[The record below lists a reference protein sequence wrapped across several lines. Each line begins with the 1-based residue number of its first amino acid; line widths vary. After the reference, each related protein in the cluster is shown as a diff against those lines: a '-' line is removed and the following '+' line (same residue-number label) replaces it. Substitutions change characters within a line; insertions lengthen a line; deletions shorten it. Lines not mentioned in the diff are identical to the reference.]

1 MTIDG
6 LNTFL
11 KNKHPEVYTNKHI
24 SYFSFKIVVFDISS
38 YIFKYMSSYGKERWL
53 LGMLNLFLLFKKHA
67 VHVIPI
73 FDGKAPKEKQEE
85 QQDRRENRNKSEE
98 NLMEIRIA
106 LDRYKNN
113 NIIDNVL
120 IKAMEKA
127 KAKYTKVSLLRK
139 PSSKNEEQKIDANL
153 IEKLIEQRDKNQ
165 FEITK
170 EDINNLKAFLNV
182 FKIPY
187 LEAPDEAEAL
197 GCYLVNTK
205 KAFAIL
211 SLDSDCMAYK
221 TDRIINEL
229 NVSTGDCNVIFMEDL
244 LTQLEFETP
253 EQVTDFCIIC
263 GNDYNRYSKAVS
275 KVGPVNAKNL
285 IIKFKS
291 IEEIR
296 KNDKRFQIENDGL
309 LTERCRE
316 LFNLKYPNIN
326 NNLYWDT
333 NINLN
338 DVYDFFSKRKL
349 MIDLDKVKT
358 LWKPLTISFE
368 EDEIKEDEVEEDLEQ
383 DKLEET
389 NEEKD
394 DNQDE
399 SKEEKDDNQ
408 DESKEE
414 NKTGDTSDKENEDNN
429 QESSADEQ

>member
-11 KNKHPEVYTNKHI
+11 KSKHPEVYTNKHI
-24 SYFSFKIVVFDISS
+24 SYFSFKIVAFDISS

-53 LGMLNLFLLFKKHA
+53 MGMLNLFLLFKKHA

-98 NLMEIRIA
+98 NLLEIRIS
-106 LDRYKNN
+106 LDRYKNH
-113 NIIDNVL
+113 NIVDNVL

-127 KAKYTKVSLLRK
+127 KAKFSKVSLLRK
-139 PSSKNEEQKIDANL
+139 TNSKDEENTKIDVNL
-153 IEKLIEQRDKNQ
+153 IEKLIDQRDKNQ
-165 FEITK
+165 FDITK
-170 EDINNLKAFLNV
+170 EDISSLKQFLNV

-197 GCYLVNTK
+197 GCYLVNTQ
-205 KAFAIL
+205 KAYAIL

-229 NVSTGDCNVIFMEDL
+229 NVTTGDCSVIFMDDL
-244 LTQLEFETP
+244 LGQLEFETP

-285 IIKFKS
+285 IIKYKS

-296 KNDKRFQIENDGL
+296 KNDKRFQLEDDGL

-316 LFNLKYPNIN
+316 LFSLKYPNIT

-333 NINLN
+333 NIDYTEIYN
-338 DVYDFFSKRKL
+338 FFNKRRL
-349 MIDLDKVKT
+349 VIDLDKIKT
-358 LWKPLTISFE
+358 LWKPINISFE
-368 EDEIKEDEVEEDLEQ
+368 DYEEIEENTNNMENTNNTETINEIKNSKDSNED
-383 DKLEET
+383 
-389 NEEKD
+389 
-394 DNQDE
+394 
-399 SKEEKDDNQ
+399 S
-408 DESKEE
+408 
-414 NKTGDTSDKENEDNN
+414 NEDNN
-429 QESSADEQ
+429 QDNSQETENIE